1 MPLGVR
7 FPRLLHLSPYDTRS
21 TSMYSSRSGIYC
33 TDRSRSRTAVVAVF
47 SVASITFGCLLLER
61 VTMLFCWRCVAC
73 QPRGET
79 SGERTGQWWNS
90 WWWED
95 VERRRS
101 GRSANKRACSVFL
114 FVGRGSGP
122 NGRGGDSL
130 QRAGRMDLPFF
141 LVLIHS
147 SACCAKWLRTVR
159 HSSTECPYTA
169 TLSLVLRGCSS

>member
-101 GRSANKRACSVFL
+101 GRSANKRACVRAAFSSLWAEVAVQMAGEVILFRGQAGWICLFFL
-114 FVGRGSGP
+114 FSFIPQRVAQSG
-122 NGRGGDSL
+122 
-130 QRAGRMDLPFF
+130 
-141 LVLIHS
+141 
-147 SACCAKWLRTVR
+147 
-159 HSSTECPYTA
+159 
-169 TLSLVLRGCSS
+169 